1 MAKESKI
8 NSASEY
14 GNNSISVLKGA
25 QRVREKPEVIFG
37 SNDLEGCKHAFF
49 EILSNSVD
57 EAKAGFGKLI
67 NVTVFSDRSIQV
79 EDFGR
84 GIPLG
89 YNEREKR
96 YNWELVFC
104 ELYAGGKYKDNKAGA
119 AYDYS
124 LGTNGLGACAT
135 QYASE
140 FMHVRSYNGGILSEI
155 DFERGEPVSE
165 LRQTKLGGK
174 DLRTGTI
181 IHWKPDNTV
190 FTSIDIE
197 KEHFMAVLYRQSIV
211 NAGIK
216 FVLKWQN
223 PDGSFTENEFYY
235 ENGIIDYVK
244 EKSGNDRITEPV
256 YWEDTVNGV
265 VKREVVGDPA
275 IGGENAHKKFE
286 KKEYSLKMT
295 VSFAVCRSE
304 SFMECYHN
312 SSFLLNGGAPVD
324 AIHSAFV
331 SVIDKF
337 CQDKGK
343 YQKNE
348 SKILKDDVDDC
359 LVIVTN
365 CFSNIISYEN
375 QTKKSVSDKFVRD
388 EMTAFLK
395 KNLEIY
401 LTENPADAER
411 FVSQVLIN
419 KRSREQAESSRIIIK
434 KKLTGSIDISNRV
447 EKFVNCRSKDPE
459 KRELYIV
466 EGDSAMTSCKLAR
479 NAEYQAIIPVRGK
492 TLNCLKSSY
501 EKIFSND
508 IITDLLRVIGCG
520 VEYDKKLKG
529 DIPRFDPNLLK
540 WSKIIVCTDA
550 DEDGFQIRTLI
561 LTMIYRLLPSLI
573 PMNKIFIAESPLFE
587 ITVKDKIMFAYDER
601 EKSAILKEIGNA
613 KYTLQRSKGLGENE
627 PEMMWMTTMNPATR
641 RLIRVSE
648 ADVEETAEIFDTL
661 LGDNITARKKYIA
674 ENGSKYL
681 VEADI

>member
-1 MAKESKI
+1 
-8 NSASEY
+8 
-14 GNNSISVLKGA
+14 
-25 QRVREKPEVIFG
+25 
-37 SNDLEGCKHAFF
+37 
-49 EILSNSVD
+49 
-57 EAKAGFGKLI
+57 
-67 NVTVFSDRSIQV
+67 
-79 EDFGR
+79 
-84 GIPLG
+84 
-89 YNEREKR
+89 
-96 YNWELVFC
+96 
-104 ELYAGGKYKDNKAGA
+104 
-119 AYDYS
+119 
-124 LGTNGLGACAT
+124 
-135 QYASE
+135 
-140 FMHVRSYNGGILSEI
+140 
-155 DFERGEPVSE
+155 
-165 LRQTKLGGK
+165 
-174 DLRTGTI
+174 
-181 IHWKPDNTV
+181 
-190 FTSIDIE
+190 
-197 KEHFMAVLYRQSIV
+197 
-211 NAGIK
+211 
-216 FVLKWQN
+216 
-223 PDGSFTENEFYY
+223 
-235 ENGIIDYVK
+235 
-244 EKSGNDRITEPV
+244 
-256 YWEDTVNGV
+256 
-265 VKREVVGDPA
+265 
-275 IGGENAHKKFE
+275 
-286 KKEYSLKMT
+286 
-295 VSFAVCRSE
+295 
-304 SFMECYHN
+304 
-312 SSFLLNGGAPVD
+312 
-324 AIHSAFV
+324 
-331 SVIDKF
+331 
-337 CQDKGK
+337 
-343 YQKNE
+343 
-348 SKILKDDVDDC
+348 
-359 LVIVTN
+359 
-365 CFSNIISYEN
+365 
-375 QTKKSVSDKFVRD
+375 
-388 EMTAFLK
+388 MTAFLK

-419 KRSREQAESSRIIIK
+419 KRSREQAESSRINIK